1 MLQSQAG
8 MIPVAKPA
16 IAEILENDQRR
27 DSGLGKK
34 SRKRYD
40 AWYGFIYEKEYEF
53 TMLFVLDRDVDKE
66 KFYCWLYLH

>member
-8 MIPVAKPA
+8 MIPVAKPV

-40 AWYGFIYEKEYEF
+40 A
-53 TMLFVLDRDVDKE
+53 
-66 KFYCWLYLH
+66 

>member
-8 MIPVAKPA
+8 MIPIAKPV
-16 IAEILENDQRR
+16 IAEIFEKMTIDI
-27 DSGLGKK
+27 GLGKK

-53 TMLFVLDRDVDKE
+53 TMFFVLDRDVDKE